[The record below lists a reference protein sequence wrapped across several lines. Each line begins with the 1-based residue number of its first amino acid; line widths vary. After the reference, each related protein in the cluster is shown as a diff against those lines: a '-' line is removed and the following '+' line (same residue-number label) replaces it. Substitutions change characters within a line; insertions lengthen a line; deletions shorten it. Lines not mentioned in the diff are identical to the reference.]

1 MEQATISPDE
11 IRRGPRPSNPKL
23 DGEGSVQV
31 QLDPNLKIGTAKV
44 FAIYGKGGIGK
55 STTSSNLSA
64 AFSKMG
70 KRVLQIGCDPKH
82 DSTFTLTKKML
93 PTVID
98 VLESVDFHPEEL
110 RVEDFVFPGYNG
122 VMCVEAGGPPAGTGC
137 GGYVVGQTVKL
148 LKEHHLL
155 EDTDVV
161 IFDVLGDVVC
171 GGFAAP
177 LQHADRALI
186 VTANDFDSIFAMNRI
201 VQAIGAKAKNYNVR
215 LGGVIANRSKDPDQ
229 IDKYN
234 NKIGLK
240 LAAHFPDLDVIRR
253 SRLKKSTLFE
263 MEPSPELEAVQK
275 EYMRLAAALWLGSE
289 PLNAVP
295 MKDRDIFDLLGFD

>member
-1 MEQATISPDE
+1 MSVTTIPVPDIKSPGL
-11 IRRGPRPSNPKL
+11 RRNLRS

-31 QLDPNLKIGTAKV
+31 QLDPALKIGHAKV
-44 FAIYGKGGIGK
+44 FAVYGKGGIGK
-55 STTSSNLSA
+55 STTSSNLSV
-64 AFSKMG
+64 AFSLLG

-82 DSTFTLTKKML
+82 DSTFTLTKKLM

-98 VLESVDFHPEEL
+98 VLEGVDFHPEEL
-110 RVEDFVFPGYNG
+110 RIEDFVFPGYNG

-155 EDTDVV
+155 EETDVV

-201 VQAIGAKAKNYNVR
+201 VQAIGAKAKNYDVR
-215 LGGVIANRSKDPDQ
+215 LGGVIANRSAATDQ
-229 IDKYN
+229 IDKFN
-234 NKIGLK
+234 ARIGLK
-240 LAAHFPDLDVIRR
+240 LMAHFPDLDVIRR
-253 SRLKKSTLFE
+253 SRLKKATLFE
-263 MEPSPELEAVQK
+263 MEASPELEAVQK
-275 EYMRLAAALWLGSE
+275 EYMRLAASLWLGAE

>member
-1 MEQATISPDE
+1 MIETTAVPVSQIGRLP
-11 IRRGPRPSNPKL
+11 RGA

-31 QLDPNLKIGTAKV
+31 QMDPNVKIGTAKV
-44 FAIYGKGGIGK
+44 FAVYGKGGIGK
-55 STTSSNLSA
+55 STTSSNLSV

-82 DSTFTLTKKML
+82 DSTFTLTKKLM

-98 VLESVDFHPEEL
+98 ALETVDFHAEEL
-110 RVEDFVFPGYNG
+110 RVEDFVYQGYNG

-201 VQAIGAKAKNYNVR
+201 VQAIGAKSKNYNVR
-215 LGGVIANRSKDPDQ
+215 LGGVIANRSDATDQ
-229 IDKYN
+229 IDKFN
-234 NKIGLK
+234 AVVGLK
-240 LAAHFPDLDVIRR
+240 TMAHFPNLDEIRR
-253 SRLKKSTLFE
+253 SRLTKSTLFE
-263 MEPSPELEAVQK
+263 LEPTPAVLAVQN
-275 EYMRLAAALWLGSE
+275 EYMRLAAALWLGSD
-289 PLNAVP
+289 PLPAVP